1 MASPPWILS
10 NIGSD
15 KEVKTT
21 RIIAE
26 LLPRFLP
33 KHPATNQTVITQ
45 LCLTRECLKVIFQIS
60 STPGSVLCLHVCIC
74 GPPAEKNQWGWDNFS
89 SSETTLSECKLCWM
103 QSSQGLGRKLED
115 LLSATFHRYIGPL
128 LLSLYT
134 NSFLPPA
141 LLITA
146 SSGQICISR
155 RERNA
160 KLMGELL
167 TIVFCFL
174 VMVNEA
180 WADPHLLLILIILLL
195 SFPQHVWTWP

>member
-1 MASPPWILS
+1 M
-10 NIGSD
+10 
-15 KEVKTT
+15 
-21 RIIAE
+21 
-26 LLPRFLP
+26 
-33 KHPATNQTVITQ
+33 
-45 LCLTRECLKVIFQIS
+45 LCLYFV
-60 STPGSVLCLHVCIC
+60 CLHSWSSSW
-74 GPPAEKNQWGWDNFS
+74 ENRWGWDNFS

-103 QSSQGLGRKLED
+103 QSSQGLERKLED
-115 LLSATFHRYIGPL
+115 LLSATFHRYYGPL

-155 RERNA
+155 RERNT
-160 KLMGELL
+160 KLMGGLL

-195 SFPQHVWTWP
+195 SSPHMCMDMAIAMYYTQYSLKPQSRRIVDF